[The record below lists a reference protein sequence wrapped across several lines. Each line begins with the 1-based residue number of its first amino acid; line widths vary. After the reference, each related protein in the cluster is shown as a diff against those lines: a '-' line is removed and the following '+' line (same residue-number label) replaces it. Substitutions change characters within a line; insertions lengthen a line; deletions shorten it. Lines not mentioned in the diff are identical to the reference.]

1 MSRVIAV
8 ANQKGGVGKTT
19 TTVNLA
25 AGVAALKRSC
35 LLVDCDPQCNATSAL
50 GIDRTT
56 VPGSLHEVLLGE
68 SQLVDIVQPTAI
80 PALKLAPAS
89 VNLNGIE
96 MEILGDE
103 ERAFR
108 LRRALEPLRHG
119 YDFIFLDCPPSLGVL
134 TVNALTAADAILVPI
149 QCEYFALEG
158 LGQLLET
165 VDLARVELNPALE
178 LEGALLTL
186 YDGRTR
192 LAQQVIRE
200 VRSHFKDRV
209 FRTVIPRNVRL
220 SEAPSYGKPVMLYDA
235 RSPGS
240 MAYMQLAHEFLK
252 RHPAG
257 GAEAPAA
264 PAGGKDAAG
273 RVGTRGSGAKLAR
286 AGA

>member
-1 MSRVIAV
+1 M
-8 ANQKGGVGKTT
+8 GKTT
-19 TTVNLA
+19 TAVNLA
-25 AGVAALKRSC
+25 SSVAALGRTC
-35 LLVDCDPQCNATSAL
+35 LLIDCDPQCNATSAL
-50 GIDRTT
+50 GIDRTALT
-56 VPGSLHEVLLGE
+56 RTLHDVITGE
-68 SQLVDIVQPTAI
+68 SPLVDIIQATAI

-96 MEILGDE
+96 MEILGADD
-103 ERAFR
+103 RAFR
-108 LRRALEPLRHG
+108 LRRALEPLRDG

-165 VDLARVELNPALE
+165 VDLARLELNPALE
-178 LEGALLTL
+178 LEGALLTM

-200 VRSHFKDRV
+200 VRAHFKDRV
-209 FRTVIPRNVRL
+209 FRTVIPRNVRI
-220 SEAPSYGKPVMLYDA
+220 SEAQSYGKPANLYDP

-240 MAYMQLAHEFLK
+240 AAYASLAREFVK
-252 RHPAG
+252 RHPA
-257 GAEAPAA
+257 
-264 PAGGKDAAG
+264 
-273 RVGTRGSGAKLAR
+273 RGSGPVASGSAASGRVPAAGTR